1 MINFDRMKSLV
12 SILFVPILILLAAVG
27 CKKHSGGT
35 VTGGGKGGHE
45 TIRASAEHYGTLLD
59 TATIY
64 IKYGTLDEPADGV
77 YDDSMVCVVVNDTPV
92 AVFSGLT
99 TGNYFF
105 MAKGLHRSL
114 CPYITIGSNHL
125 TAATEKTDWLPVT
138 TQCQY

>member
-1 MINFDRMKSLV
+1 MINFNRMKGSI
-12 SILFVPILILLAAVG
+12 SILLLAVLLLLAMGG

-64 IKYGTLDEPADGV
+64 IKYGTLDEPADSV
-77 YDDSMVCVVVNDTPV
+77 YDDSIVCVVVNDTPV

-114 CPYITIGSNHL
+114 CPYITIGSNHF
-125 TAATEKTDWLPVT
+125 TAATESTDWLPVT